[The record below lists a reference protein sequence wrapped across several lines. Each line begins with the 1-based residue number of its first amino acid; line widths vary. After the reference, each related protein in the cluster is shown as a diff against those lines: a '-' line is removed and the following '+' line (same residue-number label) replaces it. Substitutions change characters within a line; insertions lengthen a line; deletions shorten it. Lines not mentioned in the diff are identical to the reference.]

1 MILNRVMAF
10 VVVTS
15 LTVMSGNALSADPL
29 PKGDLTE
36 NARGLY
42 NNGDYED
49 ALDLFIKLARQ
60 HPKNRAVYRALAASA
75 NNAKSYHTA
84 VRAYEIYLELD
95 PESDDAEKVRAELKN
110 VRRQT
115 NDKGRSKRKS
125 INSAIKNLEQAL
137 EKQRLLGPNGALFF
151 FKTLRAR
158 KYFGPKFG
166 EYEAAVWQQF
176 QDGHEALIRSYWDT
190 VEILDVEILSDF
202 IDACE
207 VAKQIFTRTDKVQ
220 TIENS
225 IKIMVAFNDGNTR
238 QALTLLERNQI
249 RDYRLR
255 YLMAMQLFK
264 ARRTSESIA
273 LLQTLHEQYQKPR
286 MRIRAEMIKLKSTR
300 KVSSSALDELL
311 EAVDALPEPS
321 VPTSP

>member
-1 MILNRVMAF
+1 MILNRVIAL
-10 VVVTS
+10 VVLAMFM
-15 LTVMSGNALSADPL
+15 LTSGNAFSADPL

-36 NARGLY
+36 KARSLY
-42 NNGDYED
+42 NNGDYEN
-49 ALDLFIKLARQ
+49 ALDLFIKLARK

-84 VRAYEIYLELD
+84 VRAYEIYLELK
-95 PESDDAEKVRAELKN
+95 PESEDAEKVKAELNN

-115 NDKGRSKRKS
+115 GDKGRSSRRS
-125 INSAIKNLEQAL
+125 IDSALKNLVQAL
-137 EKQRLLGPNGALFF
+137 EKGRLHGENGSLSR
-151 FKTLRAR
+151 FKTLRGR

-176 QDGHEALIRSYWDT
+176 QDGHQALIHSYWDT
-190 VEILDVEILSDF
+190 EKVLDVEILSDF
-202 IDACE
+202 VDACE
-207 VAKQIFTRTDKVQ
+207 MAKQVFNRTDKVQ
-220 TIENS
+220 IIENS
-225 IKIMVAFNDGNTR
+225 IKIMVAFYDGKTG

-255 YLMAMQLFK
+255 YLMAMTLFT
-264 ARRTSESIA
+264 ARRTSESVA
-273 LLQTLHEQYQKPR
+273 LLQALHEQYQKPR
-286 MRIRAEMIKLKSTR
+286 MRIRAEMIELKAKR
-300 KVSSSALDELL
+300 RVAVSDLDRLL